1 MLSVAVRKMAQSLGI
16 FLPALLPQV
25 TQPGF
30 HALALLQVE
39 TEDGST
45 EVGDP
50 GPRAQL
56 LGALFGPRYFS
67 F

>member
-1 MLSVAVRKMAQSLGI
+1 MVQSLGI
-16 FLPALLPQV
+16 FLPTLLPQV

-30 HALALLQVE
+30 HAFALLQVE

-50 GPRAQL
+50 GWGGSGSGVLFGTVFQL
-56 LGALFGPRYFS
+56 LQ
-67 F
+67 

>member
-1 MLSVAVRKMAQSLGI
+1 MLNVAVSNVAQSLGI
-16 FLPALLPQV
+16 ILPALLPHV
-25 TQPGF
+25 TQPGL

-45 EVGDP
+45 EVGHP

-56 LGALFGPRYFS
+56 LGLLFGPRYFS